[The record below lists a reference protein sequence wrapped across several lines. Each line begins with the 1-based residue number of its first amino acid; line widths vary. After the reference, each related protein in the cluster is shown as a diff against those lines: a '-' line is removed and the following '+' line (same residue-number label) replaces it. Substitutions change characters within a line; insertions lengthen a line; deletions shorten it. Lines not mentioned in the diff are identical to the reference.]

1 MNVFDAVICLLAT
14 VAALFGFKIGL
25 LRSLAIILGYVS
37 AMPVAIA
44 IAAKLSVFAVTPDP
58 TWADNPTVLF
68 AIFLATGALFGALLR
83 VAVNEI
89 VGADVP
95 MVDRLAGATL
105 GVVRIGLVAMTLVLI
120 FDRLIPA
127 DRQPAFLSGSRLRPI
142 LAVAAASGLKS
153 LPPEVADSL
162 DRLKNSAGL

>member
-1 MNVFDAVICLLAT
+1 MNVFDAVIGVIAT
-14 VAALFGFKIGL
+14 VAAISGFKIGL

-37 AMPVAIA
+37 AMPVAVA
-44 IAAKLSVFAVTPDP
+44 IAAKLSVFAETPDP

-83 VAVNEI
+83 AAVNEI

-127 DRQPAFLSGSRLRPI
+127 DRQPAFLSGSQLRPV
-142 LAVAAASGLKS
+142 LALAAASGLKS
-153 LPPEVADSL
+153 LPPEVAELS
-162 DRLKNSAGL
+162 RSVEN